1 MKGAKCFETLRR
13 VARHRRPEQC
23 VGPVFGERCER
34 ETPTEAYRVRG
45 ALDVPIAHCMLGD
58 EMKHRSIVPHVV
70 LAYRLPSHNVVMD
83 ERDVACSFA
92 QPLSYLIE
100 RTLGDEPTRTRSPNG
115 RLYRALAHDC
125 QLCPVLDI
133 ESFISQYLWF
143 VKASRADDVWDAMGD
158 RTRRAIIERLAN
170 GPLAVVD
177 LANELPVSQPA
188 VSQHLKVLK
197 AAGLVTERA
206 AGTRRI
212 YRLNPIGVAALRD
225 QLDTFWNRALDG
237 YKDIVE
243 RSTEETS

>member
-1 MKGAKCFETLRR
+1 
-13 VARHRRPEQC
+13 
-23 VGPVFGERCER
+23 
-34 ETPTEAYRVRG
+34 
-45 ALDVPIAHCMLGD
+45 
-58 EMKHRSIVPHVV
+58 
-70 LAYRLPSHNVVMD
+70 
-83 ERDVACSFA
+83 
-92 QPLSYLIE
+92 
-100 RTLGDEPTRTRSPNG
+100 
-115 RLYRALAHDC
+115 
-125 QLCPVLDI
+125 
-133 ESFISQYLWF
+133 
-143 VKASRADDVWDAMGD
+143 MGD

-212 YRLNPIGVAALRD
+212 YRLDTIGVSALRD

-243 RSTEETS
+243 QHIGERS